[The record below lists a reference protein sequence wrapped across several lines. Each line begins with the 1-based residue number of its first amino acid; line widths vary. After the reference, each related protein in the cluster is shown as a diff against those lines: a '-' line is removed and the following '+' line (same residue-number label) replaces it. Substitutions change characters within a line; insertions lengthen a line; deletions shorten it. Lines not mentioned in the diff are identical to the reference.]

1 MRALGEAASRASA
14 FDAKVRARSM
24 LVPVATAAILA
35 LNASAVAA
43 RPADTRGDGASS
55 TQGKQRSQARDDA
68 DVSDRGQAR
77 PREHARR
84 DSRRRHAA
92 GRARP
97 HAGAAGKRHVEPGA
111 AILAARA
118 DIVPMQQRSLV
129 ASHPLVPDPA
139 PAEPHPGLAP
149 GSASV
154 AEPAPPRCRGA
165 HRSVFALALASFG
178 SDFQPSEPA
187 MVEGAWPQCRGARNV
202 QSSWPQ
208 SNWQL
213 ASLGPAIPAP
223 APDPASAPGLSG
235 GGSIHWVASAACLTP
250 RLRAVLAQVAANFG
264 PLTVNST
271 CRSPSHNRRVG
282 GAPRSYH
289 LTGNAVDFRVRG
301 SFGAVHAFLARQR
314 TVGGLK
320 HYGAGVFHIDT
331 GPRRTWGSRR
341 RYTARQ

>member
-1 MRALGEAASRASA
+1 MHATMPTR
-14 FDAKVRARSM
+14 
-24 LVPVATAAILA
+24 ATAG
-35 LNASAVAA
+35 
-43 RPADTRGDGASS
+43 RRGRDRHRTRV
-55 TQGKQRSQARDDA
+55 T
-68 DVSDRGQAR
+68 
-77 PREHARR
+77 
-84 DSRRRHAA
+84 

-111 AILAARA
+111 TVLAAKA

-139 PAEPHPGLAP
+139 PTEPYPGLAP

-165 HRSVFALALASFG
+165 HRSAFALALASFG
-178 SDFQPSEPA
+178 SDYQHSEPA
-187 MVEGAWPQCRGARNV
+187 MVEGAWPQCRGARN
-202 QSSWPQ
+202 PQ

-213 ASLGPAIPAP
+213 ASLGPAIAAP
-223 APDPASAPGLSG
+223 APDPASAPSLSG
-235 GGSIHWVASAACLTP
+235 GGSIRWVASAACLTP
-250 RLRAVLAQVAANFG
+250 RLRAVLAQVAASFG

-314 TVGGLK
+314 RRPQALRRRRVPHRYRPAADVGIAPPLRS
-320 HYGAGVFHIDT
+320 APVDR
-331 GPRRTWGSRR
+331 PRRARR
-341 RYTARQ
+341 TPAMAAPLRGR